1 MMIRQEIIDY
11 VEREIIPRYDTFDA
25 AHRRDHVLTVIRQSM
40 AIAKHYDVNPEMVYL
55 IAAYHDTGL
64 CKGREHHHTTS
75 REIVLSDTMLRKWF
89 TREEIETMGDAVE
102 DHRASS
108 HSEPRT
114 IYGRIVAEADRVII
128 PESIIRR
135 TIQYTLANYPT
146 LGREEGYERMV
157 EHLNE
162 KYNYGGYLR
171 LWIAESENAQRL
183 EQLRKLIAQP
193 EALRQTYDKI
203 YDELTHSTQRNTSKH
218 SISQQNSAG
227 VKKYFEKS

>member
-11 VEREIIPRYDTFDA
+11 VEREIIPRYDGFDA
-25 AHRRDHVLTVIRQSM
+25 AHRRDHVLTVIKQSM
-40 AIAKHYDVNPEMVYL
+40 EFAKQYEVNPEMAYV

-64 CKGREHHHTTS
+64 CEGRENHHRAS
-75 REIVLSDTMLRKWF
+75 REIILGDTMLSKWF
-89 TREEIETMGDAVE
+89 TQEEIATMGDAAE
-102 DHRASS
+102 DHRASAK
-108 HSEPRT
+108 SEPRT

-171 LWIAESENAQRL
+171 LWIAESVNARRL
-183 EQLRKLIAQP
+183 EELRQLIAQP
-193 EALRQTYDKI
+193 EALRQAYDKI
-203 YDELTHSTQRNTSKH
+203 YDELTT
-218 SISQQNSAG
+218 
-227 VKKYFEKS
+227 